1 MIRLMGD
8 KIEAR
13 RAMAEVGLPVLP
25 GSPDAIESEA
35 EALKLAREIGFPVI
49 VKASAGG
56 GGRGMRIV
64 RSEAELGQALETA
77 STEAAAAFKDGSVYI
92 ERYVEQ
98 PRHIEIQVLA
108 DEYGDCIHLGE
119 RECSIQRRHQKL
131 MEEAP
136 SPVLT
141 SELRQ
146 QMGEAAV
153 AACKQLGYSSAGT
166 VEFLLDSSGRFY
178 FMEMNTRIQVEHP
191 VTEMVTL
198 ADIVRNQIRIAE
210 GEPLGYAQED
220 LLIVG
225 HAIECRINAENP
237 ETFAP
242 SPGVITAFNLPG
254 GPGVRV
260 DTFVYSGYRVSPFY
274 DSMIA
279 KIIVHARTRELA
291 IARMKRALEAMVI
304 EGIKTTIPLHLK
316 IMDDPKF
323 RAGEIS
329 TNFMEYF
336 LTKNTRKN
344 GGELATR
351 A

>member
-1 MIRLMGD
+1 MPARPFGGLQRLALGL
-8 KIEAR
+8 AGAQR
-13 RAMAEVGLPVLP
+13 RAGLDAQVL
-25 GSPDAIESEA
+25 GIYDDQ
-35 EALKLAREIGFPVI
+35 
-49 VKASAGG
+49 AS
-56 GGRGMRIV
+56 RRH
-64 RSEAELGQALETA
+64 
-77 STEAAAAFKDGSVYI
+77 AAAWDVPFQYTEGTRPGLLSAAQLLSALAATAPDCLHP
-92 ERYVEQ
+92 RRAAVEQ
-98 PRHIEIQVLA
+98 PPGETKEQRQRI
-108 DEYGDCIHLGE
+108 GD
-119 RECSIQRRHQKL
+119 
-131 MEEAP
+131 
-136 SPVLT
+136 
-141 SELRQ
+141 
-146 QMGEAAV
+146 AAV
-153 AACKQLGYSSAGT
+153 AACKKLGYSSSGT
-166 VEFLLDSSGRFY
+166 VEFLLDASGQFY

-210 GEPLGYAQED
+210 GEPLGYTQDD

-274 DSMIA
+274 DSLIA
-279 KIIVHARTRELA
+279 KVIVHARTRDLA

-316 IMDDPKF
+316 IMDDPRF
-323 RAGEIS
+323 RAGDIS

-336 LTKNTRKN
+336 LARNGRKVAVEEVA
-344 GGELATR
+344 GAGAKAR

>member
-1 MIRLMGD
+1 
-8 KIEAR
+8 
-13 RAMAEVGLPVLP
+13 
-25 GSPDAIESEA
+25 
-35 EALKLAREIGFPVI
+35 
-49 VKASAGG
+49 
-56 GGRGMRIV
+56 MRIV
-64 RSEAELGQALETA
+64 RSEGELARALEAA

-92 ERYVEQ
+92 ERYVNQ

-108 DEYGDCIHLGE
+108 DEYGECIHLGE

-131 MEEAP
+131 LEEAP
-136 SPVLT
+136 SPVL
-141 SELRQ
+141 SAELRT

-153 AACKQLGYSSAGT
+153 MACKKLGYSSAGT
-166 VEFLLDSSGRFY
+166 VEFLLDQDNKFY

-210 GEPLGYAQED
+210 GEALGYTQD
-220 LLIVG
+220 DVLTVG

-242 SPGVITAFNLPG
+242 SPGLITAFNLPG

-260 DTFVYSGYRVSPFY
+260 DTYVYAGYSVPPFY

-279 KIIVHARTRELA
+279 KVIVHARTRDLA

-323 RAGEIS
+323 RSGQFS
-329 TNFMEYF
+329 TSFMEDF
-336 LTKNTRKN
+336 LAQNNGRTKTEVGASAR
-344 GGELATR
+344 
-351 A
+351 

>member
-1 MIRLMGD
+1 
-8 KIEAR
+8 
-13 RAMAEVGLPVLP
+13 
-25 GSPDAIESEA
+25 
-35 EALKLAREIGFPVI
+35 
-49 VKASAGG
+49 
-56 GGRGMRIV
+56 MRVV
-64 RSEAELGQALETA
+64 RSEDELAHALETA

-98 PRHIEIQVLA
+98 PRHIEIQVLG
-108 DEYGDCIHLGE
+108 DEHGECIHLGE

-141 SELRQ
+141 KDLRQ
-146 QMGEAAV
+146 RMGDAAV
-153 AACKQLGYSSAGT
+153 AACKKLGYSSSGT
-166 VEFLLDSSGRFY
+166 VEFLLDANGEFY

-210 GEPLGYAQED
+210 GERLGYTQDD

-242 SPGVITAFNLPG
+242 SPGLITAFNLPG

-260 DTFVYSGYRVSPFY
+260 DTFVYAGYRVSPFY
-274 DSMIA
+274 DSLIA
-279 KIIVHARTRELA
+279 KVIVHARTRELA
-291 IARMKRALEAMVI
+291 IARMKRALEMMVI
-304 EGIKTTIPLHLK
+304 EGIKTTVPLHLR
-316 IMDDPKF
+316 IMDDPRF
-323 RAGEIS
+323 RAGDIS

-336 LTKNTRKN
+336 LARNGRKGN
-344 GGELATR
+344 FEEAAGASGKG
-351 A
+351 